1 MGGPVQC
8 QNENGGMAT
17 NCMWA
22 YVFRMYWIAL
32 YTMYTRG
39 IYCKMRSDAALTSD
53 FLRDFR
59 SLCLSFIAMLAFSYI
74 PNSEW
79 LLAVVLGRERT
90 VRGSLAVFLFGAFQL
105 VVGLRTTDEPR
116 FDSSLADDNITS
128 VGDMRADRKSNAQC

>member
-39 IYCKMRSDAALTSD
+39 IYCKMRSDAALTLD

-79 LLAVVLGRERT
+79 LLSVVLGRERT
-90 VRGSLAVFLFGAFQL
+90 LRGSLTVFLFGAFQL
-105 VVGLRTTDEPR
+105 YDGLKTTDEPR
-116 FDSSLADDNITS
+116 FDSSLADD
-128 VGDMRADRKSNAQC
+128 